1 MRKIAKKW
9 ICKNIIKI
17 LKIYQ
22 NSIEHDKFEFKNYL
36 ERTIYFEID
45 YVIKI
50 IKEKE
55 CEING

>member
-22 NSIEHDKFEFKNYL
+22 NSIEHDKFEFENYL